1 MVTMS
6 EHDHDPRVLPGSL
19 ITLRRKCGKA
29 NCRCATGTPHESPAL
44 SYSVAGRTK
53 ILTLTD
59 EEVPAVA
66 AAVAHYRQTVTALE
80 DQARTEL
87 DALVARVQAR
97 RARRRS

>member
-1 MVTMS
+1 MAMMT

-29 NCRCATGTPHESPAL
+29 TCRCAPRAPHESPAL

-53 ILTLTD
+53 ILTLAD

-66 AAVAHYRQTVTALE
+66 AAVARYRQTVTALE
-80 DQARTEL
+80 AEARSEL
-87 DALVARVQAR
+87 DGLVARVQAR
-97 RARRRS
+97 RARRRA